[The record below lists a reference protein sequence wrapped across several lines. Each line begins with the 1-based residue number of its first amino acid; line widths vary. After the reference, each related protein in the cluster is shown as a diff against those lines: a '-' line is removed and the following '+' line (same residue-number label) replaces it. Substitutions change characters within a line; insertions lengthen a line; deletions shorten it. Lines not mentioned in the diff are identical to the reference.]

1 MTGTIFVDANVFLY
15 ANDEGDPA
23 KMPRAHAWVDHLW
36 DNGLGRTS
44 MQVLSEYYVNLKRK
58 AGASLP
64 PDEAWLRIARL
75 LQWKPQPVD
84 GPLLLRAREIER
96 RWRLSWWDSM
106 IVAAA
111 QLQGCAILLT
121 EDLQDGVLYGGVTV
135 RSPFTLDVRE
145 PVPAYA
151 VAPQFPPRHRG
162 RGRPKKIPVTR
173 YGR

>member
-1 MTGTIFVDANVFLY
+1 MTGTVFVDANVFLY

-23 KMPRAHAWVDHLW
+23 KMPRARAWVDHLW

-44 MQVLSEYYVNLKRK
+44 VQALSEYYVNLKRK
-58 AGASLP
+58 AAASLP
-64 PDEAWLRIARL
+64 PDEAWLRVSRF
-75 LQWKPQPVD
+75 LQWKPQSVD
-84 GPLLLRAREIER
+84 EPLFRRAREIEL

-121 EDLQDGVLYGGVTV
+121 EDLQDGALYGGVTV

-145 PVPAYA
+145 PVPTYA
-151 VAPQFPPRHRG
+151 AAPPSAPRHRG
-162 RGRPKKIPVTR
+162 RGRPRKHPAPAAA
-173 YGR
+173 